1 MINPLN
7 EKTTPEIKGW
17 LDDLWNVRFI
27 ARGRVVK
34 VYEESEDSGDDVK
47 DLSPG
52 QVTVDIIGLSYKNAW
67 VVFSY
72 GMRPDMQESDEGQ
85 NKAERAFN
93 QQFGFFAMPRIGDSV
108 LVIGLTE
115 GRGATATDFF
125 VIGSVYDAGVNRPP
139 PIDKEDFHM
148 IHRSGASIRLN
159 DTYVGGGSISSAGT
173 VTEDH
178 MAGLTGNL
186 SMTGNRAM
194 FLAGRRFLPHG
205 LLAKYGDP
213 RSIFSDAGIETYQNV
228 EGGKQYNEIFSNE
241 QTDTSNYFDP
251 FNDITMGT
259 KYFLS
264 PPSTSDSII
273 PLADNTLL
281 LLQHGGGVVR
291 IDDHSAASG
300 YSRLTMGA
308 ASMSFMVGQDYRD
321 LGLQGDSTSPG
332 DGAGITSG
340 ANVFEVQHESGTR
353 IIIDAD
359 GNVEIDVP
367 SGKEIRLGAGAD
379 ENIISDADTTAGE
392 VLLDGLVSLPAR
404 EADSQVINHKHG
416 LIAAQ
421 TEAKVN

>member
-1 MINPLN
+1 
-7 EKTTPEIKGW
+7 
-17 LDDLWNVRFI
+17 
-27 ARGRVVK
+27 
-34 VYEESEDSGDDVK
+34 
-47 DLSPG
+47 
-52 QVTVDIIGLSYKNAW
+52 
-67 VVFSY
+67 
-72 GMRPDMQESDEGQ
+72 
-85 NKAERAFN
+85 
-93 QQFGFFAMPRIGDSV
+93 
-108 LVIGLTE
+108 
-115 GRGATATDFF
+115 
-125 VIGSVYDAGVNRPP
+125 
-139 PIDKEDFHM
+139 M